1 MFPDPGKETRAV
13 IIPAGFLLYF
23 NCLHQSI
30 FLPPVKLLSNLSL
43 LLLIASL
50 ISLLCRFLFI
60 VDLTVDDADTVEDL
74 STAGFER

>member
-1 MFPDPGKETRAV
+1 MFPEPGKETRAV
-13 IIPAGFLLYF
+13 IIPAGSLLYF

-50 ISLLCRFLFI
+50 ISLLRFLFI
-60 VDLTVDDADTVEDL
+60 VDLTVDDVDTVEDL

>member
-1 MFPDPGKETRAV
+1 M
-13 IIPAGFLLYF
+13 IIPAGSLLYF

-50 ISLLCRFLFI
+50 ISLLRFLFI
-60 VDLTVDDADTVEDL
+60 VDLTVDDVDTVEEF

>member
-1 MFPDPGKETRAV
+1 M
-13 IIPAGFLLYF
+13 IIPAGSLLYF

-50 ISLLCRFLFI
+50 ISLLRFLFI
-60 VDLTVDDADTVEDL
+60 VDLTVDDVDTVEDF

>member
-13 IIPAGFLLYF
+13 IIPAGSLLYF

-50 ISLLCRFLFI
+50 ISLLRFLFI
-60 VDLTVDDADTVEDL
+60 VDLTVDDVDTVEDF